1 MVSLDCRVN
10 RSHVRARRKDVVFVS
25 AETKAEGPMREA
37 GTLDVCLAIDCS
49 GSMIGKKFEMA
60 KKAALLIASSLRPAD
75 HISVITF
82 AGKAKV
88 VVPRQQVEDRREVKS
103 KIEKIRLGSKTIIFG
118 ARTNLYD
125 GIRAGHEEL
134 ASVAR
139 LRTARLILLTDGEPT
154 TGPTSE
160 RAFVELSGK
169 LGDKGISVTALG
181 VGKKYNE
188 DLLIA
193 IAEASR
199 GRWHHVVD
207 LDQLPALF
215 KLELLDMKSVVAV
228 KPELH
233 VHLLSGA
240 ELSNIYR
247 VGTMVTEVMDYQ
259 KENGGYI
266 IPLEDVRTESASKL
280 VFKIHVP
287 PRPEGEWKISKL
299 TLVAPGVELTQDVV
313 VQSTSDSSLW
323 GAETD
328 PYPRTLLTL
337 AQATVVVR
345 EAIGDPTRVRQA
357 QDLIETVMRDPAA
370 ATEVRK
376 DPSLM
381 NLGSTVTRV
390 AETVVR
396 GKLTEEDKKK
406 LKLQATVIR

>member
-1 MVSLDCRVN
+1 VN
-10 RSHVRARRKDVVFVS
+10 RSHVRAGRKDVVFVS
-25 AETKAEGPMREA
+25 ADAKAEGPMREA
-37 GTLDVCLAIDCS
+37 GTLNVCLAIDCS
-49 GSMIGKKFEMA
+49 GSMVGKKFEMA
-60 KKAALLIASSLRPAD
+60 KKAALLIANSLRPTD

-88 VVPRQQVEDRREVKS
+88 AVPRQQVGDRREVKG
-103 KIEKIRLGSKTIIFG
+103 KIEKIGLGPKTIIFG

-125 GIRAGHEEL
+125 GIRLGYEEL

-139 LRTARLILLTDGEPT
+139 LYTARLILLTDGEPT

-160 RAFVELSGK
+160 RAFVELSEK
-169 LGDKGISVTALG
+169 LGDRGVSVAALG

-199 GRWHHVVD
+199 GKWHHVVD
-207 LDQLPALF
+207 LDQLPELF
-215 KLELLDMKSVVAV
+215 KLELLDMKTVVVV

-233 VHLLSGA
+233 VHMLAGA
-240 ELSNIYR
+240 ELSNVYR
-247 VGTMVTEVMDYQ
+247 VGTMVTEVTDYQ
-259 KENGGYI
+259 KTDNEYVML
-266 IPLEDVRTESASKL
+266 LEDIKAESASKL

-287 PRPEGEWKISKL
+287 PRPRGKWKISKL
-299 TLVAPGVELTQDVV
+299 TLVAPSVKITQDVV

-323 GAETD
+323 GAEAD

-337 AQATVVVR
+337 AQATVVVK

-357 QDLIETVMRDPAA
+357 QDLIETMMRDPAA
-370 ATEVRK
+370 ATEIRK

-381 NLGSTVTRV
+381 SIGNTVTRV
-390 AETVVR
+390 ADTVVR
-396 GKLTEEDKKK
+396 GKLTKEDKKK